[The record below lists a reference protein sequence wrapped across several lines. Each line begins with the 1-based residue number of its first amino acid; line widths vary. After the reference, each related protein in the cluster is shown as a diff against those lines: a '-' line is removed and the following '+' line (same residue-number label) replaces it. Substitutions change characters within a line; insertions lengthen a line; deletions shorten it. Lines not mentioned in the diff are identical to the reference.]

1 MKWVCFILSA
11 DKIRLFF
18 RKYKEI
24 FKYFQI
30 FTYKNTQIFQDKHIR
45 PAIIGQKQDVLAD
58 IYRYSLIFTYTR
70 IPYYIYIRE
79 YIHIRVF
86 GYSNI
91 GIHKYLCI
99 LICTHT
105 HIRISVY
112 SNIYIRKYMHI
123 TPYNRSQMK

>member
-30 FTYKNTQIFQDKHIR
+30 FTYKNTQIFQYKHIQ
-45 PAIIGQKQDVLAD
+45 PAIIGQKQDVLSD
-58 IYRYSLIFTYTR
+58 IYKYSLIFTHIR

-79 YIHIRVF
+79 YIHIRIF
-86 GYSNI
+86 DYSNI
-91 GIHKYLCI
+91 RIHKYLCI

-105 HIRISVY
+105 HIRIFAYLHTQV
-112 SNIYIRKYMHI
+112 
-123 TPYNRSQMK
+123 